1 MTPEPVLYHSKLGLS
16 HVAVRVF
23 GVLHRHADK
32 DATAFPSRSRIA
44 KYVGCSISTLDRAL
58 KDLEAAGVVTVTRRK
73 RPDGSWTS
81 NLYLLHMTP
90 PSVTH
95 AARGGRTSDATLAA
109 PVTTHESEPLNQS
122 QRNQNGR
129 DLIFEAVC
137 FVCGIDWTDGIPK
150 TQRGRVNAAVKELK
164 AIDATPEDIVRKGV
178 AYRDAYTTPL
188 TPQALVGNW
197 NVVDAAAMSEEQ
209 RAMARRELATMTEP
223 TGRNLEA

>member
-1 MTPEPVLYHSKLGLS
+1 
-16 HVAVRVF
+16 
-23 GVLHRHADK
+23 
-32 DATAFPSRSRIA
+32 
-44 KYVGCSISTLDRAL
+44 
-58 KDLEAAGVVTVTRRK
+58 
-73 RPDGSWTS
+73 
-81 NLYLLHMTP
+81 
-90 PSVTH
+90 
-95 AARGGRTSDATLAA
+95 
-109 PVTTHESEPLNQS
+109 LNQS
-122 QRNQNGR
+122 QRNHIER

-209 RAMARRELATMTEP
+209 RAMARRAMASMTEP